1 MHEYTNE
8 RTNERVKELQNDLAV
23 ENMCCY
29 REMRLRMDALEKEEG
44 GGRRGDERVQ
54 TLEELTAARDKG
66 DGEDDEEKTDPR
78 GGIVVLIDTV
88 QATVGIERA
97 AARATRLDEGRFTLW
112 KTVGKGTLETHRA
125 FTVVAQRSRGC
136 QDASGRRRVAR
147 SGVLVL
153 VLVPRLHLGLRLAP
167 SDWQP

>member
-1 MHEYTNE
+1 
-8 RTNERVKELQNDLAV
+8 
-23 ENMCCY
+23 
-29 REMRLRMDALEKEEG
+29 MDALEKEEG

-54 TLEELTAARDKG
+54 TLEELTAARDEG

-153 VLVPRLHLGLRLAP
+153 VLVPHLHLGLRLAP
-167 SDWQP
+167 SPYDW